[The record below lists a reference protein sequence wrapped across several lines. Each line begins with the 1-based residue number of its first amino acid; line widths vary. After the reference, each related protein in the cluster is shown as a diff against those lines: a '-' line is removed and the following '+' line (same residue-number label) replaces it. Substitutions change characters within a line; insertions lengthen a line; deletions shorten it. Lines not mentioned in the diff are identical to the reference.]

1 MKTLLFDLDGTLLN
15 SLEDIAFAANAVLTA
30 HGYPNHSL
38 TEYRQLVGNGFYRL
52 ISKAL
57 PPQIANTITE
67 NTLSGLVTEARTWYK
82 NNMCRAT
89 QPYAGIID
97 ALGILSDA
105 GHMLSV
111 LSNKPHELTVALV
124 EHFFPHIPF
133 TMVLGAKEGA
143 PLKPDP
149 TVPREMLHA
158 MGGTANQAFYIGD
171 SDVDILTARNAGI
184 TSIGVAWGFRGI
196 EELRAANADHIIAA
210 PAELITV
217 VEK

>member
-30 HGYPNHSL
+30 HGYPVHPL

-52 ISKAL
+52 ISNAL
-57 PPQIANTITE
+57 PPQIANTISE
-67 NTLSGLVTEARTWYK
+67 NTLTVLVTEARSWYK
-82 NNMCRAT
+82 KNMFRAT

-97 ALGILSDA
+97 TLSLLSDA
-105 GHMLSV
+105 GHMLSI

-124 EHFFPHIPF
+124 EHFFPHVPF
-133 TMVLGAKEGA
+133 SIVLGAREGV

-158 MGGTANQAFYIGD
+158 MGGTANEAFYIGD
-171 SDVDILTARNAGI
+171 SDVDILTARNAGM

-196 EELRAANADHIIAA
+196 EELRAANADHIISV
-210 PAELITV
+210 PAELATV
-217 VEK
+217 VEG